1 MLISTQAAT
10 MPSAT
15 LSNYAPI
22 GKIGLRYEAF
32 IAEMSSSANISHLG
46 ALTAGHPRL
55 AGLHLSIEPFPGWS
69 LGVNRVLQYGGGSRP
84 GSLGDLVE
92 GLLNPSS
99 DNTGTDAEL
108 GNQMASFTTEFIAPA
123 EFPLAVYFE
132 YAGED
137 TSTTNNLRLGNAAL
151 AAGIRLPRL
160 GERFSLTVELGEWQ
174 NAWYE
179 HHIYR
184 DGLRHEGRVI
194 GHWGADWRVA
204 GDDVGARSTLLRLGW
219 SLRAGGDV
227 EIAYRG
233 LQTQTYGAFDYDRAH
248 LLDVR
253 YDRRWRELFVGAE
266 LQAGSD
272 SFGESFSRLSTFIRF

>member
-1 MLISTQAAT
+1 
-10 MPSAT
+10 
-15 LSNYAPI
+15 
-22 GKIGLRYEAF
+22 
-32 IAEMSSSANISHLG
+32 
-46 ALTAGHPRL
+46 
-55 AGLHLSIEPFPGWS
+55 
-69 LGVNRVLQYGGGSRP
+69 
-84 GSLGDLVE
+84 
-92 GLLNPSS
+92 
-99 DNTGTDAEL
+99 
-108 GNQMASFTTEFIAPA
+108 
-123 EFPLAVYFE
+123 
-132 YAGED
+132 
-137 TSTTNNLRLGNAAL
+137 
-151 AAGIRLPRL
+151 
-160 GERFSLTVELGEWQ
+160 
-174 NAWYE
+174 
-179 HHIYR
+179 
-184 DGLRHEGRVI
+184 VI